1 MQLQETLAAQDA
13 CDAVWWGCSH
23 GCACRWFI
31 VDDVDMLEDDLQLL
45 KSLFEAEGEGLS
57 KPQIEELC
65 APLAG
70 LLVTMQLDTGILMS
84 NFKQV
89 GLPLLPADVIAS
101 RKGCQ
106 RRRLCCH
113 ASQILHGPAETLDTF
128 KNQSFFPALQ
138 ISAVELCTSRLLGGC
153 RVKLLS
159 GNMQATSKGRGQDPI
174 IDPLGAGQQ
183 PPDHSG
189 HPGTQGRPVSL
200 QVSEEGAVNA
210 QDCRGQPKEHG
221 LVRHCCHQLLTLQ
234 GQDHPSALTLCCGT

>member
-13 CDAVWWGCSH
+13 CDAVWWGVAM

-174 IDPLGAGQQ
+174 IDPLGPANNPQTIVAILAHRADRSASKFLKKELSM
-183 PPDHSG
+183 PKTAEDSPKSMASF
-189 HPGTQGRPVSL
+189 GTAAISFSRFK
-200 QVSEEGAVNA
+200 AKIT
-210 QDCRGQPKEHG
+210 R
-221 LVRHCCHQLLTLQ
+221 RH
-234 GQDHPSALTLCCGT
+234 